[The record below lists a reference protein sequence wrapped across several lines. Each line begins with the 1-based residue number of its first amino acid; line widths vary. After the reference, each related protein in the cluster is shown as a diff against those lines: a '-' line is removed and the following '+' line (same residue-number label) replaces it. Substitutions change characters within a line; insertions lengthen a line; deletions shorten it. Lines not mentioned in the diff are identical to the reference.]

1 MSLRLA
7 SVLLAALAL
16 PACSRV
22 ENGIASVTDGLTS
35 FSGRYGPGW
44 GGMRPTTPDESLTVQ
59 RVRAGPRAAPDE
71 LLRIEPGDMWPA
83 EDTPRATLANPDEA
97 LRGIPN
103 LRQGMADPSTEVR
116 RRGSSTPPDLLRPPQ
131 NNANN
136 VVQPS
141 VPMPDAPPRPFR
153 ADRPAGVPGGVI
165 DTPSGPLPTTNQSG
179 NISTT
184 LSPQG
189 AGTAIRSGNTTTIFR
204 PDGNI
209 EQVPTPR

>member
-1 MSLRLA
+1 MKLRLA
-7 SVLLAALAL
+7 SVLLLGLAL

-22 ENGIASVTDGLTS
+22 ERGFASMTDGLTS

-44 GGMRPTTPDESLTVQ
+44 GGMRPPAPEESLTVQ
-59 RVRAGPRAAPDE
+59 RVRVGPRAGLDE
-71 LLRIEPGDMWPA
+71 TLRTEPGDLWPA
-83 EDTPRATLANPDEA
+83 EDTPRATLANPDQA
-97 LRGIPN
+97 LRGIGN
-103 LRQGMADPSTEVR
+103 LRQGMADPGTESR
-116 RRGSSTPPDLLRPPQ
+116 RRGSSTPPDLLRPPE

-141 VPMPDAPPRPFR
+141 VPIPEAPPRPFR
-153 ADRPAGVPGGVI
+153 ADRPAGVI
-165 DTPSGPLPTTNQSG
+165 DTPSGPLPTTNRTG

-184 LSPQG
+184 ISPQG
-189 AGTAIRSGNTTTIFR
+189 SGTAIRDGNTTTIFR